1 MIKLFL
7 LVAFLWLAAAAII
20 VLDVFDK
27 LPLSGTVGKL
37 VIMTVFPHSVM
48 LVWLAWVG
56 YGGKASAFIPAAV
69 PVCALVLYMLAR
81 IAVKPYK
88 VRFDKTEVKLRVR
101 AMYGGKILLKFTAL
115 SLVFQTVYYIFA
127 IKNDFWGMPKPIW
140 ITDTVVTALLVL
152 GYGWNGIL
160 RIACLCR
167 RLGIVKR
174 IVTFFLLP
182 VPIVGIFALIIMYRA
197 AKAEYDYETTRAA
210 CDSQRVESQVC
221 ATKYPL
227 LMVHGLGFRDWRY
240 FNYWGRIPKEL
251 IKNGAKIYYGNQE
264 AFASVETNAEAIR
277 RKILEIT
284 EETGCDKVNIIAHSK
299 GGLDSRY
306 AITKLGMEDHVA
318 SLTTVATPHRGSPVS
333 DLGNKVP
340 DSIYR
345 KVSDFMNKRFRK
357 FGDTAPDFYTACHQ
371 LSSGFAEEFN
381 REVPDSDKVYY
392 QSYASVMKNALS
404 FGLLSVTYLMIKGA
418 DGGRNDG
425 LVTEQSAV
433 WGEFKGVYESKG
445 MRGISH
451 GDTIDLAREDYK
463 GYDPREEYVK
473 IVADLKERGF

>member
-1 MIKLFL
+1 MFFIALALWAAALFL
-7 LVAFLWLAAAAII
+7 T
-20 VLDVFDK
+20 VFDLLDL
-27 LPLSGTVGKL
+27 LPLERGLGKL
-37 VIMTVFPHSVM
+37 VGIAVLPHCVA
-48 LVWLAWVG
+48 LVWLALEKG
-56 YGGKASAFIPAAV
+56 AAV
-69 PVCALVLYMLAR
+69 SAVIPVCCFAGYFMLR
-81 IAVKPYK
+81 LAVKPYRKKDIKEK
-88 VRFDKTEVKLRVR
+88 VSIRIR
-101 AMYGGKILLKFTAL
+101 AMYGGKLLLKYTAL
-115 SLVFQTVYYIFA
+115 SLVVQTVYYIFA
-127 IKNDFWGMPKPIW
+127 VKKSFWGMPKAVWIW
-140 ITDTVVTALLVL
+140 DTVVTALLVL
-152 GYGWNGIL
+152 GYGWNGVL

-174 IVTFFLLP
+174 VVTFLLLP
-182 VPIVGIFALIIMYRA
+182 IPIADIFALISMYKA

-306 AITKLGMEDHVA
+306 AITKLGMADYVA

-340 DSIYR
+340 DNIYR

-445 MRGISH
+445 VRGVSH